1 MGPHKPHAILIA
13 FYAHSRKGGSML
25 FGQSLFQSVLDRLKE
40 EDGDAVEEAAPVSH
54 RMPGFTTGLAFDVME
69 GVSAPSARPGQAY
82 FDNLE
87 FETPRATTVE
97 TPPPEPSPEPEP
109 LPEIEP
115 EPVMPEHLARTTL
128 PDIAAELAISA
139 NDTIHSLSDKRR
151 GFAKANH
158 PDRVHPL
165 FRDNA
170 TKRMTIANQLID
182 EAIRRK
188 ARSAKR

>member
-1 MGPHKPHAILIA
+1 LVA

-40 EDGDAVEEAAPVSH
+40 EDGEAIEEAAPVSH

-87 FETPRATTVE
+87 FETPREATDAA
-97 TPPPEPSPEPEP
+97 PPPAPSPEPVAEP

-115 EPVMPEHLARTTL
+115 EPAMPEHLARTAL
-128 PDIAAELAISA
+128 PEIAAELAISA
-139 NDTIHSLSDKRR
+139 NDTIQGLSDKRR

-188 ARSAKR
+188 TRSARR

>member
-1 MGPHKPHAILIA
+1 
-13 FYAHSRKGGSML
+13 ML

-40 EDGDAVEEAAPVSH
+40 EDGEAIEEAAPVSH

-87 FETPRATTVE
+87 FETPRETTNDA
-97 TPPPEPSPEPEP
+97 PPAEPSPEPVAAP

-115 EPVMPEHLARTTL
+115 EPIMPEHLARTTM
-128 PDIAAELAISA
+128 PEIAAELAISA
-139 NDTIHSLSDKRR
+139 NDTIQSLSDKRR

-188 ARSAKR
+188 TRSARR

>member
-1 MGPHKPHAILIA
+1 
-13 FYAHSRKGGSML
+13 ML
-25 FGQSLFQSVLDRLKE
+25 FGQSVFQSVLDRLKE
-40 EDGDAVEEAAPVSH
+40 EDGDTAEEAAPVSH

-82 FDNLE
+82 FDNLD
-87 FETPRATTVE
+87 FEPPRETTDAAL
-97 TPPPEPSPEPEP
+97 PPEPSPGLVAEP

-115 EPVMPEHLARTTL
+115 EPVMPPHLARTAL
-128 PDIAAELAISA
+128 SNIAAELAISPT
-139 NDTIHSLSDKRR
+139 DTIQSLSDKRR

-170 TKRMTIANQLID
+170 TKRMTLANLLID
-182 EAIRRK
+182 EAIGRK
-188 ARSAKR
+188 TRSARR

>member
-1 MGPHKPHAILIA
+1 
-13 FYAHSRKGGSML
+13 ML
-25 FGQSLFQSVLDRLKE
+25 FGQSVFQSVLDRLKE
-40 EDGDAVEEAAPVSH
+40 EDGDTAEDAAPVLH

-82 FDNLE
+82 FDNLD
-87 FETPRATTVE
+87 FAPPRETTDAAL
-97 TPPPEPSPEPEP
+97 PPEPAAEPI
-109 LPEIEP
+109 PEI
-115 EPVMPEHLARTTL
+115 EPVMPEHLARTAL
-128 PDIAAELAISA
+128 SEIAAELAISP
-139 NDTIHSLSDKRR
+139 NDAIQSLSDKRR

-170 TKRMTIANQLID
+170 TKRMTLANQLID

-188 ARSAKR
+188 TRFSKR

>member
-1 MGPHKPHAILIA
+1 
-13 FYAHSRKGGSML
+13 ML

-40 EDGDAVEEAAPVSH
+40 EDGDSIEEAAPVSH

-87 FETPRATTVE
+87 FETPREATAQV
-97 TPPPEPSPEPEP
+97 PPEPSPEPVTEP
-109 LPEIEP
+109 LPEIEL
-115 EPVMPEHLARTTL
+115 EPVMPEHLARTAL
-128 PDIAAELAISA
+128 PEIAAELAISA
-139 NDTIHSLSDKRR
+139 NDTVQSLSDKRR

-188 ARSAKR
+188 TRSARR